1 MICLRFKDK
10 FTFLAT
16 STIKSVDLYLGS
28 NPSVISLIKAHNENT
43 SANITSCI
51 TQLNRKYVSRSSRL
65 VCQRFHNM
73 TAGKGLAAIKCY
85 SSLNIFNKHDRSCCQ
100 ADHKKTTFLFNENGY

>member
-16 STIKSVDLYLGS
+16 SAIKSIDLSLGS
-28 NPSVISLIKAHNENT
+28 SPSVISLIKEHNENT
-43 SANITSCI
+43 STHITSCI

-65 VCQRFHNM
+65 VCQRFHNV
-73 TAGKGLAAIKCY
+73 TAGKGLAAIKCHSY
-85 SSLNIFNKHDRSCCQ
+85 LNIFNKHDRSCCQ
-100 ADHKKTTFLFNENGY
+100 ADRKKTLLFNENGY